1 MNSFATLRKP
11 RDYRYY
17 RALRGGLYQPPAKEN
32 TRLYLSDLRH
42 LDSVNLDGVGGT
54 MLLVD
59 AALHRGGLNFPEIPY
74 RFLLETEGFAALA
87 NDLGVVPLGLPKIE
101 VLHVPW

>member
-1 MNSFATLRKP
+1 MRTAW
-11 RDYRYY
+11 
-17 RALRGGLYQPPAKEN
+17 A
-32 TRLYLSDLRH
+32 
-42 LDSVNLDGVGGT
+42 VGGT

-87 NDLGVVPLGLPKIE
+87 NDLGVVPLLPGLKLHIRLLPVGAGADE
-101 VLHVPW
+101 DRRHGVLQTL